1 MFEVLFS
8 YLEEKA
14 ALSEQDKD
22 IIKTFFVYKKLRKHQ
37 YLLQQGEICKHMSFV
52 IKGLLRSYNIDEKG
66 AEHMNFFAWEGWWI
80 SDMYSLFSG
89 ETAVFNIDA
98 VENTE
103 ILMISAED
111 YEEMMRQAP
120 VMEQY
125 FRRLYQKSLMTKD
138 RRLMSAVTHTAEE
151 KYVQLSKSH
160 PQILQRIPQ
169 NLIASYLG
177 LAPETISRIKKS
189 LASGGKTA

>member
-14 ALSEQDKD
+14 ALNEQDKD

-37 YLLQQGEICKHMSFV
+37 YLLQQGEICKYMSFV

>member
-22 IIKTFFVYKKLRKHQ
+22 VIKTFFVYKKLRKHQ
-37 YLLQQGEICKHMSFV
+37 YLLQQGEICKHMCFV

-89 ETAVFNIDA
+89 EAAVFNIDA

-125 FRRLYQKSLMTKD
+125 FRRLYQKSVMTKD

-160 PQILQRIPQ
+160 PQILLRVPQ

-189 LASGGKTA
+189 LASGGKND